1 MPNFHFFH
9 NCWMTKQEEGSV
21 GKPAFTQAHPAW
33 RQEQGELSWGPVLCL
48 SATSWVR
55 VPRTP
60 ELQSWGDCCPRVASP
75 TSPFASLPRP
85 LSAALVRRV
94 HANSWP
100 TLCHTQIV
108 SILNFYFFLLYAG
121 IEELAWLRI
130 FQLVSPDHGRES
142 EIPLG
147 DEFYGKV
154 NTKCL
159 NSSCHCLVFFFLIKK
174 QNSS

>member
-1 MPNFHFFH
+1 MPNFHFFPS
-9 NCWMTKQEEGSV
+9 CWMTKQEEGSV

-48 SATSWVR
+48 SATSRVR

-108 SILNFYFFLLYAG
+108 SILNFYFFFLYAG

-130 FQLVSPDHGRES
+130 FQLVSPDHGREL
-142 EIPLG
+142 EA
-147 DEFYGKV
+147 V
-154 NTKCL
+154 W
-159 NSSCHCLVFFFLIKK
+159 NSFGGWILWESQH
-174 QNSS
+174 